1 MISTPLSEFV
11 KNRRPFALP
20 ALPAKPQ
27 HVCRAAENIRLR
39 WPGLEAERT
48 TEDAEALAS
57 EMDRRRKADDWKG
70 FYWADAT
77 DAARAF
83 FGSDLWRKER
93 FAPLFDLLL
102 DQIDPGGNRVY
113 TRQMF
118 RTYLDTFD
126 QRSELTRCLAERL
139 TRVFEDGTLRMADL
153 PIGPLVHHLH
163 VFDVDYA
170 PQAIAAYMD
179 TLVPPFRALQ
189 DVGLEAPHGE
199 GLMQQAHRL
208 FVQALAPRI
217 ETGDSAAAD
226 RLLDWLNPPEAE
238 KPLGK
243 GAGDALNA
251 LLLPWHTRDPDEQ
264 LKSMIKSRLVDAY
277 GDPRTETTGAWA
289 ACSGD
294 ARRVVLKWLVGATIR
309 VFFDIVTRADR
320 THMWTNRKR
329 LWIDLDEE
337 DRIKEAWF
345 ALSRAGAN
353 IARDLARK
361 RDDPSLK
368 KFSQNDSR
376 NASDRNKCLLIMKI
390 DGRWVVEGSH
400 NFKTHIF
407 SRIDQLSVTPYE
419 PSYTCEQFREIRGKN
434 EPKRFGHWSI
444 SAWRDNVLMALQE

>member
-1 MISTPLSEFV
+1 MTSTSLSELVRVRRHFSLPQISTMPD
-11 KNRRPFALP
+11 
-20 ALPAKPQ
+20 
-27 HVCRAAENIRLR
+27 HVCHASETIRRR
-39 WPGLEAERT
+39 WRDTETEET
-48 TEDAEALAS
+48 TENPEALAL
-57 EMDRRRKADDWKG
+57 EMDHRRRTDDWQG

-77 DAARAF
+77 RTALTF
-83 FGSDLWRKER
+83 LGSGLWREKR
-93 FAPLFDLLL
+93 FAPLLDFLL
-102 DQIDPGGNRVY
+102 DQVGPGGNRVY
-113 TRQMF
+113 TRAMF
-118 RTYLDTFD
+118 RKYLETFD
-126 QRSELTRCLAERL
+126 QRSILTRQFAERL
-139 TRVFEDGTLRMADL
+139 AHAFEDDTLRMADM

-170 PQAIAAYMD
+170 PQAIATHMETHA
-179 TLVPPFRALQ
+179 PPFRALR
-189 DVGLEAPHGE
+189 DAGVEAPHGD
-199 GLMQQAHRL
+199 GLMQRAHRL

-217 ETGDSAAAD
+217 KNGDFAAAET
-226 RLLDWLNPPEAE
+226 LLEWLSPPEAE
-238 KPLGK
+238 TSLQG

-251 LLLPWHTRDPDEQ
+251 LLLPWHARDPDEQ
-264 LKSMIKSRLVDAY
+264 LKSTIKSRLVDAY

-294 ARRVVLKWLVGATIR
+294 ARRVILKWLVGATIR

-337 DRIKEAWF
+337 DRITEAWF

-361 RDDPSLK
+361 RDDPSLE

-376 NASDRNKCLLIMKI
+376 NTSDRNKCLLIMKI

-400 NFKTHIF
+400 NFKTHVF
-407 SRIDQLSVTPYE
+407 SRRDQLSVTPYE

-444 SAWRDNVLMALQE
+444 GAWRDNVLMALQE